1 MYSIIWKSLSN
12 KEKDILI
19 AIAKTNGKIKDI
31 LIEANISNSA
41 LQVYKK
47 RLLNNGLIN
56 TDTRGIILF
65 NLPRFKDFVLFQNEL
80 LIAE

>member
-1 MYSIIWKSLSN
+1 MNGSENSSILQRDRSTPP
-12 KEKDILI
+12 
-19 AIAKTNGKIKDI
+19 KTNGKIKDI
-31 LIEANISNSA
+31 LIEANMSNSA

-56 TDTRGIILF
+56 TNTRGIIIF

-80 LIAE
+80 LTAQ